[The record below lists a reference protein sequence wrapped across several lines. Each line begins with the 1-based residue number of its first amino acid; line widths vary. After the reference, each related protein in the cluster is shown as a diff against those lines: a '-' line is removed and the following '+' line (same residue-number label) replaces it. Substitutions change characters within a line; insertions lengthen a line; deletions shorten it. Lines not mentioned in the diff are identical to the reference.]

1 MLFSASHSYYNQHL
15 ESLDYRHRIS
25 RRIRRAE
32 GRHQVA
38 QKDRTTFTRGEHHI
52 SHLAVPLGG
61 SLFNPQSKVT
71 IQAAMISG
79 PDHLIHETMEIRSW
93 SASTSSSDDEE
104 EEGSCSSSSSPEGDG
119 DMQLQMAA
127 VSTTPTSTR
136 KRAFHQI
143 TTRKQ
148 SSGSRRGSMDS
159 NIGSRP
165 QKATTSKHPCFHSEA
180 SQTTK
185 TSSKKKNTNL
195 MDILQESLV
204 TTLSQAQQPQQQ
216 PQPISLKK
224 TTKERNLL
232 VVAVAA
238 AEVQSNS
245 LWEEQPQRT
254 TTDTTRGRRRSSG
267 RPLPPVRS
275 KSMLVRGSRGNLL
288 QDENCQNFVSSPSR
302 PRLKKSHS
310 WTSLQQALGALAIGG
325 SQHSTTTSNA
335 SLTRRHHE
343 TAYAAQT
350 ARMVVE

>member
-79 PDHLIHETMEIRSW
+79 PHHLHHETMMIRNW
-93 SASTSSSDDEE
+93 GGSTSSSDEE
-104 EEGSCSSSSSPEGDG
+104 EEGSCSPEGDG

-288 QDENCQNFVSSPSR
+288 QDENCQNYVSSPSR

-325 SQHSTTTSNA
+325 SHSTTTTPTP
-335 SLTRRHHE
+335 SLPTPRRHHGT
-343 TAYAAQT
+343 TAFVAQT